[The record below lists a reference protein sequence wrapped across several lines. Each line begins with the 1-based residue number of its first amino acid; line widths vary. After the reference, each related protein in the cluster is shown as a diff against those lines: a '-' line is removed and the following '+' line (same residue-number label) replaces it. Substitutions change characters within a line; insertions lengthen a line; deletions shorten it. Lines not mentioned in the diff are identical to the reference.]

1 MVPTGETIVNAHLVE
16 WVAAVLAMAA
26 ALLIA
31 GDWGRYRTGLGFVL
45 FGLVSILWIA
55 AGLYRH
61 DMPLVAQNAILLGIN
76 GYGVW
81 RYLISPRE
89 TRVIEKM
96 EQYAE
101 VAVIEVEQELA
112 GEGKA

>member
-1 MVPTGETIVNAHLVE
+1 MPRSLPPTPIPGQQN
-16 WVAAVLAMAA
+16 
-26 ALLIA
+26 
-31 GDWGRYRTGLGFVL
+31 WGRYRTGLGFVL

-55 AGLYRH
+55 SGLYQH
-61 DMPLVAQNAILLGIN
+61 NMPLVAQNAILLGIN

-96 EQYAE
+96 EEFAQ
-101 VAVIEVEQELA
+101 VAVIEVEQELKQ
-112 GEGKA
+112 EGKA